1 MEQVHVYK
9 RPSDYLK
16 ERSLTTEER
25 LLQYSSSADSTKIV
39 ELIPNNDFSSR
50 VSDVPIGRP
59 LFEPQP
65 SEVVLQSYKPFETYE
80 MIVSFR
86 NNDKFARR
94 LKLEPI
100 SHPHFSIC
108 GTKNKSL
115 TSSKIAP
122 GMEVQFL
129 LIFTPEEDT
138 DYFCNLVCI
147 TDRERFLVPIRGYG
161 ARGLLDFPDSI
172 VFSQCP
178 VRFESSRTIFV
189 RNIGNR
195 PAKFILDAPPP
206 FYASPSS
213 GFLEA
218 KGSMQIDICFNPECG
233 GSFERQMM
241 LKYDTGEVTAVSLN
255 GTAEDANI
263 RLEKGSLRL
272 DNTYITLSS
281 AKTIKIFNRSEVMA
295 KFSWKQFTTSQEER
309 QHRLRR
315 ILELD
320 RKEEAECAA
329 FYKQLATNNTLD
341 LCDLAP
347 ISQRYKNA
355 RRDIEHDT
363 LLFNNL
369 VFSIQPCEGLIWPNS
384 HVEVNVIFNPQ
395 DAGANSATAFCEVS
409 GRECRLPLAL
419 KGDGIGPKA
428 RFSYDVL
435 DIDEVFINTLHQYEV
450 FLENRGDI
458 DFKYSVQKPT
468 SMFGPK
474 FKFFPESGSLAVGE
488 QQLIRINF
496 DSDILGAFTEEFCW
510 QLEGSPSP
518 LVLTFRGHV
527 VGPVFY
533 FEVPELEFGRLSYGF
548 QSSRTLNLINTSHI
562 PMKFNLRMTSQDSEV
577 QTEFEIEPSS
587 GSIDPVG
594 YAEVRVSF
602 TPGEIKKYEEA
613 LAVDVIGVGEELLVL
628 PIRAESIVPEISL
641 RTPLLDYK
649 DCFLAFN
656 YQKNIELVN
665 ETSFPAH
672 YELLSQEETAKN
684 VYAYASRNGTGV
696 IQPFSTQIIQVDI
709 QIKRLGQINF
719 PVFVRIKG
727 NENIPL
733 GVDISAN
740 GIGPNVVISS
750 SELNWGKIPVLKDVP
765 LCLTLTNDSPIP
777 ANFTCGT
784 VSESSVFRVVP
795 NIAVIAPGGV
805 SIIEVTAYL
814 DDCLKF
820 TDILKIGIQSDGIHE
835 IQLVARGQGST
846 ITFDETLKCV
856 DFLDVFSNRE
866 CSREFILVN
875 KGRRAQTLHWST
887 EEERFARKDL
897 NANASQVFE
906 VFPSRFSMK
915 PNQQQ
920 IIVIK
925 GYSNKAIKCKETLVC
940 QGTIDKDP
948 ARRVVIETTVT
959 ANFINPLIEVQP
971 PLLRFISAH
980 TRDEDFEL
988 LSQDLTLTNTSS
1000 LPLHLSFRCP
1010 VPYSVE
1016 PNEVDHRLNQGE
1028 SIKVAVRYDPK
1039 YNTNRISCKDHA
1051 KLVITYS
1058 EHPQRD
1064 FVELFSEVTFPNL
1077 TFNSNTINFG
1087 CIPNDTEQKKTFAI
1101 SNCSTLPVEYTWGF
1115 LESSVDIVLPSGSNQ
1130 TVPIS
1135 QVFDVMPTRGTLQ
1148 PGESEVVEVTFY
1160 GHSGGLY
1167 NVTALCDVVGGPKY
1181 EVAIRGEASVIEYF
1195 IDKQTLDFGTQL
1207 YQEIL
1212 EQDIFLS
1219 NTGKVNF
1226 EFNTVIF
1233 SNSSIA
1239 QKIMISPSSGIIA
1252 PHGRQRITVRF
1263 CPSVPEPID
1272 DFFFIQLA
1280 FYEPFKIRVMG
1291 TGVFPHIQM
1300 NIPRVQ
1306 DSAFDTALADAKL
1319 IFTKTRKKLTDPQA
1333 EADLEAEAER
1343 ILLRTKTLEFLY
1355 TLTEDVKIKTLSP
1368 MKAKVIG
1375 SPILIHKFSQMQ
1387 KAAKEKKSINSISES
1402 SHVKLSTYICNFGNV
1417 IRNTSR
1423 KKSFKLTNKS
1433 HYPISFTMDKS
1444 VLVGTGFS
1452 IEPDR
1457 VKLLP
1462 GYPHYE
1468 SVEFQVTFQ
1477 ARSQSIGAVQMDI
1490 PINIVGGPTTV
1501 LTLRADVTLPDLH
1514 ISSNEVDFGEV
1525 LCGQRK
1531 TVTIQL
1537 HNKNSVPCEWTTIAQ
1552 EPKDAS
1558 SASKQNRQPKRK
1570 FTSILKEFD
1579 INPPSGLLQPG
1590 EKSFV
1595 LIQFSP
1601 TDEKEYDAVVPFK
1614 VNMNGQPIPVHIYG
1628 RGFRT
1633 TIQFEPETIVMG
1645 PILPCS
1651 EGIDS
1656 KFFLYNPTNY
1666 PVEVYSL
1673 EFDQIYLEEEEI
1685 LRHVEGYDG
1694 NALFLPPREPGQ
1706 GLPEHI
1712 VENAQQK
1719 IKQKASG
1726 VHTPPET
1733 GVLAKVTNDSNTVGE
1748 LETVSGRSPRNG
1760 GSDAANDS
1768 AVNIILHGPPLSGR
1782 TTQARKM
1789 QKTFGL
1795 LYLRIDEVIE
1805 TSSHID
1811 ISIYLDSV
1819 KSKEPMKISAEQND
1833 THSPGKSHAF
1843 GSEDFTKNQSEFYDQ
1858 FEQRTTLPDDWITEI
1873 IKNRLSKDD
1882 CSRGIVIDGLE
1893 SKYSL
1898 SPLSLLKSILR
1909 ALGDKKKIFFF
1920 SFSIDAAHIKDREA
1934 TIARQVRDKD
1944 LDPMQVK
1951 DVTEEEYD
1959 NMTEAERE
1967 NYDIALIKYKKKMK
1981 ELQDR
1986 KKLERK
1992 HWEEEMALRMGER
2005 KAEEENSK
2013 NKKKSSRR
2021 MTRQQSF
2028 MPEKDKSGAASL
2040 PKGEGKLLKGDKGS
2054 MSPKL
2059 GRKNPSDKNGDRYD
2073 GKSDKADRLG
2083 PDADEYSS
2091 RYTLTDFTE
2100 SFLNDSTFKR
2110 FESYTATLDPILL
2123 YVRDGERHSSNRQ
2136 ISAST
2141 TTEKKV
2147 LKNQKMS
2154 YVPVGAL
2161 PASSDM
2167 ASNMSMS
2174 TDDTHLGEDLPSVA
2188 FYEVNGSMD
2197 EESVFRVL
2205 NEYLPATPKAD
2216 EGSNENNYIP
2226 PPFIEQIIYY
2236 PPEREI
2242 PAQGRYFQLQPPP
2255 LSSEF
2260 EEEGNANFE
2269 GTQIGF
2275 PTTSVKAD
2283 SSGSTQSGNQSGTGG
2298 GSLGQSQQSGGNA
2311 SSGQGNSA
2319 GGSSINVSG
2328 SNSKKVRPSFK
2339 VTEDTKIAE
2348 VEEDAEKE
2356 APARFRWMLLPKER
2370 KELTVKF
2377 ASNDIGKFEQILQ
2390 FEVVGVRSKFS
2401 LACVGHCRYSQI
2413 IGDYK
2418 KIFPKWRKSK
2428 EEKTITHGEYVASS
2442 STFEFGP
2449 LLYSKPREKYL
2460 EKFPENRAILNISNP
2475 SLQEIKVAFSLKND
2489 VKSEVFFFDPPT
2501 MDLAPGQM
2509 QNFHLW
2515 AYPRSANYFE
2525 DVLIICV
2532 KDNPEPYSFKVSCIG
2547 VKPELEID
2555 KRQLSFDKMLL
2566 GRSERREIRLKNN
2579 TLMPVAWKL
2588 VQVELLGDE
2597 FNISPLEG
2605 VIDSYLEQV
2614 ITAEFRGT
2622 KPVVISR
2629 RSIRL
2634 EVSDT
2639 DKIGGVVQE
2648 VPILVTAEAYDIAM
2662 DLHFPKGYEGGLDFG
2677 VLKVLEEGKQQCTLK
2692 NKGKYEVGYRFIFDN
2707 KELSE
2712 LFTITPQQ
2720 GIMQPSDKPFPVQ
2733 VLFKGNREMI
2743 IKDNSSLKCQFFEP
2757 ITLEVTAT
2765 ISVKLCAR
2773 AVFSRFSILP
2783 IREVN
2788 FGALVFGTKMT
2799 RQFTVENQGEFDFRF
2814 SIYKII
2820 HGTNDSRPGGKLR
2833 TNSRPSKNGR
2843 ATSPPTQKVMNR
2855 KELVKQADAANFGA
2869 FTVFPTNGIVAAGTK
2884 MQITVEFHSDTPGS
2898 FEEIVAIDISDR
2910 SPNDYLDVIE
2920 YRLIGESCVPGIN
2933 TMDFASIFEE
2943 QTVCKRLELFNTQS
2957 NVYAEEDRVFYFGAY
2972 LAGQQA
2978 QVRFKISNPYK
2989 VPCDVAIAT
2998 KPRSR
3003 TKSDAAD
3010 FAFDVEPK
3018 KLVIPSH
3025 EHRYI
3030 NITFHPTSI
3039 QSYAGILEAVVEN
3052 VDQSKTRTLS
3062 FELRGEGTLP
3072 RVTIEK
3078 PSLRNKNGLPFLKF
3092 KRLLVGSSQVS
3103 PIVLKNEGIIPAKVK
3118 LEWSFNESETF
3129 ECSNATG
3136 YHILKPQETRS
3147 IEVKCRPL
3155 SIQKFEGE
3163 LRVRVI
3169 DNSFEDSA
3177 IQISGEGY
3185 VDDVTFDDLPN
3196 EADNELLLGDCFIGE
3211 TKQVIFTAT
3220 NHSTDIIRLNWVT
3233 DVADFVFS
3241 PTVAHIRPKSQ
3252 KEISVMFCPK
3262 QPMEVHNSKAV
3273 CKLAKIRYLSQT
3285 VETEWDD
3292 RIKSVRWQM
3301 GDNKAAAPRKVV
3313 EHYPEP
3319 IHDVINS
3326 AISEH
3331 SLLLSAL
3338 ADYCSYEC
3346 DVSAIRF
3353 KSTFMYQTRVYR
3365 FSMKNTGKV
3374 QLRYS
3379 FHFFADEE
3387 GQVEATADECPFA
3400 VTPSTGA
3407 IDPND
3412 SIMLTVRFS
3421 PLDDG
3426 EYTYNMLCNIQN
3438 LVKDAKKLAIPISG
3452 TSMRPFCH
3460 FELEESDYLTS
3471 ERRNPD
3477 SGTANGVPQVL
3488 PQNTRVIEFGS
3499 CGVKVRNSK
3508 RFYIVNPTNVPYE
3521 FEWICELPADQRVF
3535 RCLTQR
3541 GVVLSSKKFE
3551 MIFDFFPE
3559 TVDLKESLWKFSIL
3573 GHNISI
3579 PFLLVGQALE
3589 PNIYMDRVS
3598 VNFKSLLVGRQ
3609 VKEVVKLINSEE
3621 MPFAFSFNE
3630 TSSELGI
3637 NGVPVLRFSPSSGTI
3652 GSHSEIP
3659 IEIIFCPSAEKVFNF
3674 NLVCNVKKKPT
3685 PVTMNVKGEGYEIHE
3700 SIQGE
3705 MADGT
3710 VFELVSS
3717 AQNGENTVDFGQ
3729 VQINEKRL
3737 KRVTI
3742 VNSGKFNFDFSW
3754 KLFSKVG
3761 SALAIS
3767 PEIGSV
3773 GKGERVV
3780 CEVSFHPTS
3789 NITLKNAKAVCQIV
3803 NGRSYPISILGSG
3816 CKPLV
3821 KFSTNNYDFG
3831 THFIYKPGMTPV
3843 STKIKMTNDDV
3854 SEITFDIISPES
3866 NIFEIQKTAANLS
3879 PGESTDIEVTFYP
3892 REARA
3897 FRETVKVEIN
3907 GLSTVDL
3914 VFTGIGAEF
3923 KVEVSQADSR
3933 NVNFGA
3939 LRIGHVVTRSIKII
3953 NKSVMPATFSLGTP
3967 ASIENLAG
3975 HFVTLSNAGECT
3987 LRPKGVLNVELK
3999 FQPQH
4004 RIPAFTEEII
4014 MEAPGILKP
4023 LFMVTGACQGI
4034 EVKLENDTLPFGA
4047 VVQRS
4052 CTTRRIQLQNIG
4064 DIGAKFHWDITKFQ
4078 PDFSISPTEGYIS
4091 PGMDISL
4098 EITFHPVEINQD
4110 IRYENLIGTIEGTS
4124 PLYLTLTGMCIPQP
4138 IQNDILKFS
4147 TPVRQAEVKSVKL
4160 ENKTSIP
4167 WHIRPIIENEHWSG
4181 PETVDIE
4188 PGQSK
4193 AYDIT
4198 FLPLEMIG
4206 TGDAGRHEGSIFFP
4220 LPDGSGILYKL
4231 YGTSDKPLSAG
4242 TNSREIPCKTSY
4254 TEVLAVSNWLKRPQ
4268 RFKVIIEVAKPD
4280 SSVILKGHDFIDV
4293 PALVSRDYKLNFYA
4307 YKEGLTNA
4315 KVVFKNEQTQEFMFY
4330 NLTFKSTPPGII
4342 STLEMT
4348 TPVRQM
4354 TTKEVVITNP
4364 LPTAVAFSATCNHA
4378 DLSITHCFIIQPR
4391 SDGVCLIEFLPLQAK
4406 ESSARLTITS
4416 TELGVYQYDL
4426 RLISTPA
4433 GIERSLHFKVGL
4445 GGSQTQTFRFL
4456 SYAKSKTEYT
4466 CKIDSPDFSVEKSVM
4481 APSAVNG
4488 GVEVC
4493 IDVTYEPSKLGDVR
4507 TQLLVS
4513 STSGG
4518 DYICPLYG
4526 HCIPPRPQ
4534 GPITIKQGSTA
4545 SVPFK
4550 NVFSTSATFNFVVDN
4565 PAFSVKATETIGAKK
4580 VITMVIQAHA
4590 PTPSAQNEPRSAKV
4604 GKLTVTHKGGS
4615 NVSWIYY
4622 LRTQSSS

>member
-1 MEQVHVYK
+1 MDVVHVVYK
-9 RPSDYLK
+9 RPSDYIK
-16 ERSLTTEER
+16 ERSLSTEER
-25 LLQYSSSADSTKIV
+25 LLQSNTSVPELTRIV

-65 SEVVLQSYKPFETYE
+65 SEIILQSYKPFKTYE

-100 SHPHFSIC
+100 SHPHFSIS
-108 GTKNKSL
+108 GIKSKSL

-138 DYFCNLVCI
+138 DYFCNLVCL
-147 TDRERFLVPIRGYG
+147 TDREKFLVPIRGYG

-172 VFSQCP
+172 IFSQSP

-195 PAKFILDAPPP
+195 PAKFVLDAPLP
-206 FYASPSS
+206 FYANPSS
-213 GFLEA
+213 GFLDV
-218 KGSMQIDICFNPECG
+218 KGSMQIDFG
-233 GSFERQMM
+233 GSFEKCMM
-241 LKYDTGEVTAVSLN
+241 LKYDTGEVTAVSLT

-263 RLEKGSLRL
+263 KLEKGNLKL

-281 AKTIKIFNRSEVMA
+281 CKTIKIFNRSEIMA
-295 KFSWKQFTTSQEER
+295 KYSWKQCGTTQEER
-309 QHRLRR
+309 QHRLKR

-320 RKEEAECAA
+320 DREETECAA

-347 ISQRYKNA
+347 IAQRYKNA
-355 RRDIEHDT
+355 RREIECDP
-363 LLFNNL
+363 LLFDNSI
-369 VFSIQPCEGLIWPNS
+369 FSIQPCEGLIWPNS
-384 HVEVNVIFNPQ
+384 HVEVNIIFNPKY
-395 DAGANSATAFCEVS
+395 AGANAATAYCEVS
-409 GRECRLPLAL
+409 GRECRLPLTL

-458 DFKYSVQKPT
+458 DFNYSIQRPT

-474 FKFFPESGSLAVGE
+474 FKFYPESGSLAVGE
-488 QQLIRINF
+488 QQLVRISFN
-496 DSDILGAFTEEFCW
+496 SDILGAFTEEFYF
-510 QLEGSPSP
+510 QMEGSPTP
-518 LVLTFRGHV
+518 LLLTFRGNV

-533 FEVPELEFGRLSYGF
+533 FEVPELDFGRLSYGF

-562 PMKFNLRMTSQDSEV
+562 PMKFKLRMTAQNIGV
-577 QTEFEIEPSS
+577 QNEFEIEPSS
-587 GSIDPVG
+587 GTIDPIGV
-594 YAEVRVSF
+594 AEIRVSF
-602 TPGEIKKYEEA
+602 TPGEIKKYEEE
-613 LAVDVIGVGEELLVL
+613 LAVDVIGVGDELLVL
-628 PIRAESIVPEISL
+628 PIRADSIVPEISL

-649 DCFLAFN
+649 DCFLAYN

-684 VYAYASRNGTGV
+684 VYAYA
-696 IQPFSTQIIQVDI
+696 IA
-709 QIKRLGQINF
+709 KRLGQINF
-719 PVFVRIKG
+719 PVFVRIHG
-727 NENIPL
+727 NEDIPL

-740 GIGPNVVISS
+740 GIGPNVIISS
-750 SELNWGKIPVLKDVP
+750 SELNWGKITVLKDIP
-765 LCLTLTNDSPIP
+765 LTLTLTNDSPIP

-795 NIAVIAPGGV
+795 NIGVISPGAVAV
-805 SIIEVTAYL
+805 IEVTAYL

-846 ITFDETLKCV
+846 ITFDESLKSV
-856 DFLDVFSNRE
+856 DFSDVFSNRE

-887 EEERFARKDL
+887 EEDRFTRKDL
-897 NANASQVFE
+897 SSMASQVFE

-925 GYSNKAIKCKETLVC
+925 GYSSKAMKCRETLVC

-948 ARRVVIETTVT
+948 ARRIIIETTVI

-971 PLLRFISAH
+971 PLLKFISAH

-1039 YNTNRISCKDHA
+1039 YNTNRVSNKDHA

-1077 TFNSNTINFG
+1077 TFSGSTINFG
-1087 CIPNDTEQKKTFAI
+1087 CIPNDTEQKRSLTM

-1115 LESSVDIVLPSGSNQ
+1115 LESSVDIVLPSGS
-1130 TVPIS
+1130 TSSVPIS
-1135 QVFDVMPTRGTLQ
+1135 QVFDVMPTRGTLL
-1148 PGESEVVEVTFY
+1148 PGEIETVDVTFY
-1160 GHSGGLY
+1160 GHSGGVY
-1167 NVTALCDVVGGPKY
+1167 NVVALCDVVGGPKY
-1181 EVAIRGEASVIEYF
+1181 EVSIKGEASVIEYS
-1195 IDKQTLDFGTQL
+1195 IDKQTLDFGTQP

-1212 EQDIFLS
+1212 EQDIVLI

-1226 EFNTVIF
+1226 EFNTIIF
-1233 SNSSIA
+1233 PTSSLA
-1239 QKIMISPSSGIIA
+1239 QKIMISPSSGLIP
-1252 PHGRQRITVRF
+1252 PHGRQKITVRY

-1280 FYEPFKIRVMG
+1280 FYEPFKIRVTG
-1291 TGVFPHIQM
+1291 VGVFPHIQM
-1300 NIPRVQ
+1300 SIPRIQ
-1306 DSAFDTALADAKL
+1306 DHAFDHALTEAKQA
-1319 IFTKTRKKLTDPQA
+1319 FAKNRKKIADLQTEA
-1333 EADLEAEAER
+1333 ELEAEAER
-1343 ILLRTKTLEFLY
+1343 ILLRARTLEFLGSLNEDIKQKAIGP
-1355 TLTEDVKIKTLSP
+1355 LT
-1368 MKAKVIG
+1368 KAKVIG
-1375 SPILIHKFSQMQ
+1375 SPILIHKFSQLQ

-1402 SHVKLSTYICNFGNV
+1402 SHVKLSTYLCNFGNV

-1423 KKSFKLTNKS
+1423 KKTFKLINKG
-1433 HYPISFTMDKS
+1433 HYPISFTLDKS
-1444 VLVGTGFS
+1444 VLTGTGFS

-1462 GYPHYE
+1462 GAPHHE

-1477 ARSQSIGAVQMDI
+1477 ARSQSIGTVQMEI
-1490 PINIVGGPTTV
+1490 PINIVGGPTTI

-1537 HNKNSVPCEWTTIAQ
+1537 HNKNSVPCEWTTVPQ
-1552 EPKDAS
+1552 ETKDVS
-1558 SASKQNRQPKRK
+1558 SASKQNKQPKKK
-1570 FTSILKEFD
+1570 FASILKEFN

-1595 LIQFSP
+1595 LVQFSP

-1614 VNMNGQPIPVHIYG
+1614 VNMNGQPIPVHIFG
-1628 RGFRT
+1628 RGFKP
-1633 TIQFEPETIVMG
+1633 TIQFEPDTIVMG

-1651 EGIDS
+1651 EGTDA
-1656 KFFLYNPTNY
+1656 KFFIYNPTNY

-1673 EFDQIYLEEEEI
+1673 EFDQIYLEEEET
-1685 LRHVEGYDG
+1685 LRNVDGYEG

-1706 GLPEHI
+1706 GLPEYMI
-1712 VENAQQK
+1712 ENAQQK
-1719 IKQKASG
+1719 IKLKASG
-1726 VHTPPET
+1726 VHTPPE
-1733 GVLAKVTNDSNTVGE
+1733 GNVKPTNDNNAVGE
-1748 LETVSGRSPRNG
+1748 LVETLSGRKYNG
-1760 GSDAANDS
+1760 NDGTSDS
-1768 AVNIILHGPPLSGR
+1768 AVNLILHGPSFIW
-1782 TTQARKM
+1782 KNN
-1789 QKTFGL
+1789 
-1795 LYLRIDEVIE
+1795 
-1805 TSSHID
+1805 TSSEAPKEIWIAFSLYSD
-1811 ISIYLDSV
+1811 PSKVRDQKSPSDPNDSHV
-1819 KSKEPMKISAEQND
+1819 V
-1833 THSPGKSHAF
+1833 GKSHGF
-1843 GSEDFTKNQSEFYDQ
+1843 GSDDFKVNQSEHYDQ
-1858 FEQRTTLPDDWITEI
+1858 FEQKMTIPDDLITEI
-1873 IKNRLSKDD
+1873 IKARLQKED
-1882 CSRGIVIDGLE
+1882 CSHGIVIDGLE
-1893 SKYSL
+1893 SKYAL
-1898 SPLSLLKSILR
+1898 TPLSLLKAILR
-1909 ALGDKKKIFFF
+1909 ALGDKRKIFFF

-1934 TIARQVRDKD
+1934 SLVRQAGDKD

-1959 NMTEAERE
+1959 NMTEVERE

-1992 HWEEEMALRMGER
+1992 QWEEEMALKMGER

-2013 NKKKSSRR
+2013 NKKKGSRR
-2021 MTRQQSF
+2021 MTRQQSYL
-2028 MPEKDKSGAASL
+2028 PDKDKNGPSATAKS
-2040 PKGEGKLLKGDKGS
+2040 EGKSAKAEKGS
-2054 MSPKL
+2054 MSPKM
-2059 GRKNPSDKNGDRYD
+2059 GRKLQNDKNADRGD
-2073 GKSDKADRLG
+2073 GKGDKLDRLG

-2091 RYTLTDFTE
+2091 RYTLSDFTE
-2100 SFLNDSTFKR
+2100 NFLNDSTFRR
-2110 FESYTATLDPILL
+2110 FESYTSTLDPILL

-2136 ISAST
+2136 VSAST
-2141 TTEKKV
+2141 APEKKGF
-2147 LKNQKMS
+2147 KNQKMS
-2154 YVPVGAL
+2154 FVPVGTL
-2161 PASSDM
+2161 PASSEL

-2174 TDDTHLGEDLPSVA
+2174 TDDTHLGEDIPTVT
-2188 FYEVNGSMD
+2188 FHEINGSLD
-2197 EESVFRVL
+2197 EESVFRVVHD
-2205 NEYLPATPKAD
+2205 YLPATPKAE
-2216 EGSNENNYIP
+2216 EGISEINSIP
-2226 PPFIEQIIYY
+2226 PPFIEQIAYY
-2236 PPEREI
+2236 PQEP
-2242 PAQGRYFQLQPPP
+2242 
-2255 LSSEF
+2255 
-2260 EEEGNANFE
+2260 N
-2269 GTQIGF
+2269 GT
-2275 PTTSVKAD
+2275 TTSAK
-2283 SSGSTQSGNQSGTGG
+2283 SESGATQSGAQSGAS
-2298 GSLGQSQQSGGNA
+2298 GSSGQPQQSGGNSSQTSNAAA
-2311 SSGQGNSA
+2311 SLNASGGN
-2319 GGSSINVSG
+2319 N
-2328 SNSKKVRPSFK
+2328 KKTRPSFK

-2348 VEEDAEKE
+2348 VEEETEKE
-2356 APARFRWMLLPKER
+2356 APARFRWILLPKER

-2377 ASNDIGKFEQILQ
+2377 SSIDIGKFEQTLQ
-2390 FEVVGVRSKFS
+2390 FEIVGLRSKLS
-2401 LACVGHCRYSQI
+2401 LMCVGHCRYSQI

-2428 EEKTITHGEYVASS
+2428 EEKTITHGEYVVSN

-2489 VKSEVFFFDPPT
+2489 IKSEVFFFDPPT
-2501 MDLAPGQM
+2501 MDIPPGQT
-2509 QNFHLW
+2509 QNFQVW

-2525 DVLIICV
+2525 DTLIICV
-2532 KDNPEPYSFKVSCIG
+2532 KDNPEPYSFKISCIG

-2597 FNISPLEG
+2597 FNITPLEG

-2614 ITAEFRGT
+2614 ITAEFRGS

-2692 NKGKYEVGYRFIFDN
+2692 NKGKYEVGYRFVFDN

-2733 VLFKGNREMI
+2733 VIFKANREMI

-2783 IREVN
+2783 VREVN

-2799 RQFTVENQGEFDFRF
+2799 RQFIVENQGEFDFRF

-2820 HGTNDSRPGGKLR
+2820 HGTNDTRPGGKLR

-2884 MQITVEFHSDTPGS
+2884 MQITVEFHSDTPGC

-2933 TMDFASIFEE
+2933 TSDFASIFEE

-2957 NVYAEEDRVFYFGAY
+2957 NAYAEEDRVFYFGAY

-2978 QVRFKISNPYK
+2978 QVRFKVSNPCK
-2989 VPCDVAIAT
+2989 VPCDVAVAT

-3030 NITFHPTSI
+3030 NVTFHPTSI
-3039 QSYAGILEAVVEN
+3039 QSYAGILEAIVEN

-3078 PSLRNKNGLPFLKF
+3078 PSLRNKANLPFLKF
-3092 KRLLVGSSQVS
+3092 KRLLVGTSQVS
-3103 PIVLKNEGIIPAKVK
+3103 PIILKNEGIIPAKVK
-3118 LEWSFNESETF
+3118 LEWSFNENESFDCPGTA
-3129 ECSNATG
+3129 N
-3136 YHILKPQETRS
+3136 YHILRPQETRT
-3147 IEVKCRPL
+3147 IGREVQT
-3155 SIQKFEGE
+3155 S
-3163 LRVRVI
+3163 
-3169 DNSFEDSA
+3169 NFEDSA
-3177 IQISGEGY
+3177 IQLSGEGY
-3185 VDDVTFDDLPN
+3185 IDDLTFDNLPN
-3196 EADNELLLGDCFIGE
+3196 EADNELSLGDCFIGE
-3211 TKQVIFTAT
+3211 AKQVVFTAT
-3220 NHSTDIIRLNWVT
+3220 NHSADIIRLNWTT

-3241 PTVAHIRPKSQ
+3241 PSVAHIRPKGQ
-3252 KEISVMFCPK
+3252 KEISVHFCPK
-3262 QPMEVHNSKAV
+3262 QPTEVHGSKAI

-3285 VETEWDD
+3285 SEPDWDD
-3292 RIKSVRWQM
+3292 RIKSVRWQLVE
-3301 GDNKAAAPRKVV
+3301 NKTAAPRKIV
-3313 EHYPEP
+3313 EQYPEP
-3319 IHDVINS
+3319 AYEVLNNT
-3326 AISEH
+3326 ISEH
-3331 SLLLSAL
+3331 HLLLSAL

-3353 KSTFMYQTRVYR
+3353 KNTFMYQTRVYR
-3365 FSMKNTGKV
+3365 FNLKNTGKV

-3379 FHFFADEE
+3379 FHFFLDD
-3387 GQVEATADECPFA
+3387 GSQVDSSSDDCPFA
-3400 VTPSTGA
+3400 VSPSSGA
-3407 IDPND
+3407 IDPGDN
-3412 SIMLTVRFS
+3412 ILMTLRFS
-3421 PLDDG
+3421 PVDDG
-3426 EYTYNMLCNIQN
+3426 EYSYVMLCNILN
-3438 LVKDAKKLAIPISG
+3438 LVKEAKKLAIPISG
-3452 TSMRPFCH
+3452 ASLRPFCH

-3477 SGTANGVPQVL
+3477 SGLSNGVPQVL
-3488 PQNTRVIEFGS
+3488 PQSTRVIEFGS

-3508 RFYIVNPTNVPYE
+3508 RFYIVNPTNLAYE

-3541 GVVLSSKKFE
+3541 GVVLPNKKFE
-3551 MIFDFFPE
+3551 MLFDFFPE
-3559 TVDLKESLWKFSIL
+3559 TVDLKESLWRFSIV
-3573 GHNISI
+3573 GHNIVI

-3609 VKEVVKLINSEE
+3609 VKEVVKLINSED
-3621 MPFAFSFNE
+3621 MPFAFSFSE
-3630 TSSELGI
+3630 TSSELGT
-3637 NGVPVLRFSPSSGTI
+3637 NG
-3652 GSHSEIP
+3652 IP
-3659 IEIIFCPSAEKVFNF
+3659 
-3674 NLVCNVKKKPT
+3674 KPT

-3710 VFELVSS
+3710 VFELISTG
-3717 AQNGENTVDFGQ
+3717 QNGENILDFGQ
-3729 VQINEKRL
+3729 VQINERRL

-3742 VNSGKFNFDFSW
+3742 LNSGKFNFDFSW
-3754 KLFSKVG
+3754 KLLTKMASM
-3761 SALAIS
+3761 LAIT

-3789 NITLKNAKAVCQIV
+3789 NVTLKNAKALCQIV

-3821 KFSTNNYDFG
+3821 KFSSTNHDFG
-3831 THFIYKPGMTPV
+3831 TTFIHNPG
-3843 STKIKMTNDDV
+3843 
-3854 SEITFDIISPES
+3854 
-3866 NIFEIQKTAANLS
+3866 
-3879 PGESTDIEVTFYP
+3879 
-3892 REARA
+3892 
-3897 FRETVKVEIN
+3897 
-3907 GLSTVDL
+3907 
-3914 VFTGIGAEF
+3914 
-3923 KVEVSQADSR
+3923 
-3933 NVNFGA
+3933 
-3939 LRIGHVVTRSIKII
+3939 
-3953 NKSVMPATFSLGTP
+3953 
-3967 ASIENLAG
+3967 
-3975 HFVTLSNAGECT
+3975 
-3987 LRPKGVLNVELK
+3987 
-3999 FQPQH
+3999 
-4004 RIPAFTEEII
+4004 
-4014 MEAPGILKP
+4014 
-4023 LFMVTGACQGI
+4023 
-4034 EVKLENDTLPFGA
+4034 
-4047 VVQRS
+4047 
-4052 CTTRRIQLQNIG
+4052 
-4064 DIGAKFHWDITKFQ
+4064 
-4078 PDFSISPTEGYIS
+4078 
-4091 PGMDISL
+4091 
-4098 EITFHPVEINQD
+4098 
-4110 IRYENLIGTIEGTS
+4110 
-4124 PLYLTLTGMCIPQP
+4124 
-4138 IQNDILKFS
+4138 
-4147 TPVRQAEVKSVKL
+4147 
-4160 ENKTSIP
+4160 
-4167 WHIRPIIENEHWSG
+4167 
-4181 PETVDIE
+4181 
-4188 PGQSK
+4188 
-4193 AYDIT
+4193 
-4198 FLPLEMIG
+4198 
-4206 TGDAGRHEGSIFFP
+4206 
-4220 LPDGSGILYKL
+4220 
-4231 YGTSDKPLSAG
+4231 
-4242 TNSREIPCKTSY
+4242 
-4254 TEVLAVSNWLKRPQ
+4254 
-4268 RFKVIIEVAKPD
+4268 
-4280 SSVILKGHDFIDV
+4280 
-4293 PALVSRDYKLNFYA
+4293 
-4307 YKEGLTNA
+4307 
-4315 KVVFKNEQTQEFMFY
+4315 
-4330 NLTFKSTPPGII
+4330 
-4342 STLEMT
+4342 
-4348 TPVRQM
+4348 
-4354 TTKEVVITNP
+4354 
-4364 LPTAVAFSATCNHA
+4364 
-4378 DLSITHCFIIQPR
+4378 
-4391 SDGVCLIEFLPLQAK
+4391 
-4406 ESSARLTITS
+4406 
-4416 TELGVYQYDL
+4416 
-4426 RLISTPA
+4426 
-4433 GIERSLHFKVGL
+4433 
-4445 GGSQTQTFRFL
+4445 
-4456 SYAKSKTEYT
+4456 
-4466 CKIDSPDFSVEKSVM
+4466 
-4481 APSAVNG
+4481 
-4488 GVEVC
+4488 
-4493 IDVTYEPSKLGDVR
+4493 
-4507 TQLLVS
+4507 
-4513 STSGG
+4513 
-4518 DYICPLYG
+4518 
-4526 HCIPPRPQ
+4526 
-4534 GPITIKQGSTA
+4534 
-4545 SVPFK
+4545 
-4550 NVFSTSATFNFVVDN
+4550 
-4565 PAFSVKATETIGAKK
+4565 
-4580 VITMVIQAHA
+4580 
-4590 PTPSAQNEPRSAKV
+4590 
-4604 GKLTVTHKGGS
+4604 
-4615 NVSWIYY
+4615 
-4622 LRTQSSS
+4622 

>member
-1 MEQVHVYK
+1 MDTSGRK
-9 RPSDYLK
+9 RPSEYIK

-25 LLQYSSSADSTKIV
+25 LIQASASAESTRII
-39 ELIPNNDFSSR
+39 ELITNNDFSSR
-50 VSDVPIGRP
+50 VSDVPIGKP

-65 SEVVLQSYKPFETYE
+65 SEIILQTYTPFETYE
-80 MIVSFR
+80 IVVSFR

-100 SHPHFSIC
+100 DHPLFTIS
-108 GTKNKSL
+108 GMKSKSL
-115 TSSKIAP
+115 TSAKIAP

-129 LIFTPEEDT
+129 LTFTPEENT
-138 DYFCNLVCI
+138 DYSTNLVCI

-172 VFSQCP
+172 IFSQCP
-178 VRFESSRTIFV
+178 VRFDSGRTIFV
-189 RNIGNR
+189 RNIGNQ
-195 PAKFILDAPPP
+195 PAKFVLDSPYP
-206 FYASPSS
+206 FIASPSS
-213 GFLEA
+213 GFLEV
-218 KGSMQIDICFNPECG
+218 KGSMQIDVVFNPEANYF
-233 GSFERQMM
+233 SIFQ
-241 LKYDTGEVTAVSLN
+241 SLIR
-255 GTAEDANI
+255 AADDANVK
-263 RLEKGSLRL
+263 LEKANLKL
-272 DNTYITLSS
+272 ENTYITLSS
-281 AKTIKIFNRSEVMA
+281 SKTIKIINRSEIMA
-295 KFSWKQFTTSQEER
+295 KFKWKQFLTTQEER
-309 QHRLRR
+309 QCKLKKL
-315 ILELD
+315 LELD
-320 RKEEAECAA
+320 EQEEIECAA
-329 FYKQLATNNTLD
+329 FYRQL
-341 LCDLAP
+341 
-347 ISQRYKNA
+347 NA
-355 RRDIEHDT
+355 RREIENDP
-363 LLFNNL
+363 LLFNNSI
-369 VFSIQPCEGLIWPNS
+369 FDIQPCEGLIWPNS
-384 HVEVNVIFNPQ
+384 QVEVNVIFSPTE
-395 DAGANSATAFCEVS
+395 AGQNVSSVFCEVS
-409 GRECRLPLAL
+409 GRESRLPLTL
-419 KGDGIGPKA
+419 KGEGIGPKA

-435 DIDEVFINTLHQYEV
+435 DIDEVFINTAHQYEV

-458 DFKYSVQKPT
+458 DFKYSLQRPPT
-468 SMFGPK
+468 LFGPK
-474 FKFFPESGSLAVGE
+474 FRFSPESGSLAVGE
-488 QQLIRINF
+488 QQLIKIHFN
-496 DSDILGAFTEEFCW
+496 SDILGAFTEEFNF
-510 QLEGSPSP
+510 QLDGAPAP
-518 LVLTFRGHV
+518 LSLTFRGHV

-533 FEVPELEFGRLSYGF
+533 FEVPELELGKLSYGF
-548 QSSRTLNLINTSHI
+548 QSTRTLNLINTSHI
-562 PMKFNLRMTSQDSEV
+562 PMKFRLRMMSSDEGTSN
-577 QTEFEIEPSS
+577 EFEIEPSL
-587 GSIDPVG
+587 GTIPPVG
-594 YAEVRVSF
+594 VAEIKVNF
-602 TPGEIKKYEEA
+602 TPSEIKRYDEA
-613 LAVDVIGVGEELLVL
+613 LAVDVIGVGEELLIL
-628 PIRAESIVPEISL
+628 PVRAESIVPEISL
-641 RTPLLDYK
+641 RTPLLDYG
-649 DCFLAFN
+649 DCFLVHN
-656 YQKNIELVN
+656 YVKNIELVN
-665 ETSFPAH
+665 ETGFPAH
-672 YELLSQEETAKN
+672 YELLSQEESAKN
-684 VYAYASRNGTGV
+684 VYSYASRNGTGV
-696 IQPFSTQIIQVDI
+696 IHPHSKQIIQVDV

-719 PVFVRIKG
+719 PVFVRIQG
-727 NENIPL
+727 NEDMPL

-740 GIGPNVVISS
+740 GIGPNVIISA
-750 SELNWGKIPVLKDVP
+750 SELNWGKIPVLKDNMLTV
-765 LCLTLTNDSPIP
+765 TLTNDSPIA

-795 NIAVIAPGGV
+795 NMGIIAPGAV
-805 SIIEVTAYL
+805 TIIEVTAYL

-820 TDILKIGIQSDGIHE
+820 TDILKIGVQSDGIHE
-835 IQLVARGQGST
+835 VQLVARGQGST
-846 ITFDETLKCV
+846 ITFDDSLRAV
-856 DFLDVFSNRE
+856 DFFDVFSNRE
-866 CSREFILVN
+866 CSREFTLVN
-875 KGRRAQTLHWST
+875 KGRRAQTLHWT
-887 EEERFARKDL
+887 ADEDRFARKDL
-897 NANASQVFE
+897 TAMANQVFE

-925 GYSNKAIKCKETLVC
+925 GYSNKALKCKETLVC
-940 QGTIDKDP
+940 HATIEKDP
-948 ARRVVIETTVT
+948 ARRVVIEALIT
-959 ANFINPLIEVQP
+959 ANFINPLLEVHP
-971 PLLRFISAH
+971 PLLRFVSAH

-988 LSQDLTLTNTSS
+988 LSQDLLLTNTSS
-1000 LPLHLSFRCP
+1000 LPLHLSFKCP
-1010 VPYSVE
+1010 IPYSVE

-1028 SIKVAVRYDPK
+1028 FVKVSVRYDPK
-1039 YNTNRISCKDHA
+1039 YNTNRVSCKDHA

-1058 EHPQRD
+1058 EHPQKD

-1077 TFNSNTINFG
+1077 TFSSTAVSFG
-1087 CIPNDTEQKKTFAI
+1087 CIPNETEQKRFFTMT
-1101 SNCSTLPVEYTWGF
+1101 NCSTLPVEYTWGF
-1115 LESSVDIVLPSGSNQ
+1115 LENSIEVIGGPPHI
-1130 TVPIS
+1130 PIS
-1135 QVFDVMPTRGTLQ
+1135 QVFDILPTRGTLL
-1148 PGESEVVEVTFY
+1148 PGEVETVEVTFY
-1160 GHSGGLY
+1160 GHSGGSY
-1167 NVTALCDVVGGPKY
+1167 SVAALCDVIGGPKY
-1181 EVAIRGEASVIEYF
+1181 EISIKAEASTIEYS

-1207 YQEIL
+1207 YQDIL
-1212 EQDIFLS
+1212 EQDILLS

-1226 EFNTVIF
+1226 DYSTIIF
-1233 SNSSIA
+1233 PNSSLA
-1239 QKIMISPSSGIIA
+1239 QKIMISPSSGSIP
-1252 PHGRQRITVRF
+1252 PHGRQKITIRF

-1280 FYEPFKIRVMG
+1280 FYEPFKIRVVG
-1291 TGVFPHIQM
+1291 LGVFPHLQLT
-1300 NIPRVQ
+1300 IPRVP
-1306 DSAFDTALADAKL
+1306 DSAFDHALTEAK
-1319 IFTKTRKKLTDPQA
+1319 TSVPKPRKKQTEAQIEA
-1333 EADLEAEAER
+1333 ELEAEAER
-1343 ILLRTKTLEFLY
+1343 ILLRSKTLEFLH
-1355 TLTEDVKIKTLSP
+1355 TMIEDVKTKTVIP
-1368 MKAKVIG
+1368 AKAKMIG

-1387 KAAKEKKSINSISES
+1387 KAPKEKKSINTISES
-1402 SHVKLSTYICNFGNV
+1402 SHVKLGNYLCNFGNV
-1417 IRNTSR
+1417 IRNTNR
-1423 KKSFKLTNKS
+1423 KKTFKVTNRS
-1433 HYPISFTMDKS
+1433 HYPMSFTMDKS
-1444 VLVGTGFS
+1444 VLAGTGFS

-1468 SVEFQVTFQ
+1468 SVEFQVSFQ
-1477 ARSQSIGAVQMDI
+1477 ARSQSIGTVQMDI
-1490 PINIVGGPTTV
+1490 PINVVGGPTTI

-1514 ISSNEVDFGEV
+1514 ISSSEVDFGEV
-1525 LCGQRK
+1525 LCGHRK

-1537 HNKNSVPCEWTTIAQ
+1537 HNKNTVPCEWTTIPQ
-1552 EPKDAS
+1552 EANQTS
-1558 SASKQNRQPKRK
+1558 SASKQQRLPKKK

-1579 INPPSGLLQPG
+1579 INPPHGLLQPG

-1601 TDEKEYDAVVPFK
+1601 TDEKDYDAVVPFK
-1614 VNMNGQPIPVHIYG
+1614 INMNGQPIPVHIFG
-1628 RGFRT
+1628 RGFKP

-1651 EGIDS
+1651 EGTDA
-1656 KFFLYNPTNY
+1656 KFSIYNPTSY
-1666 PVEVYSL
+1666 PVEIYSL
-1673 EFDQIYLEEEEI
+1673 EFDQVYLEEEEI
-1685 LRHVEGYDG
+1685 LRNIDGYEG

-1706 GLPEHI
+1706 GLPDSI
-1712 VENAQQK
+1712 IENAHHR

-1726 VHTPPET
+1726 VYTPPEAQST
-1733 GVLAKVTNDSNTVGE
+1733 GKAATEANQVGE
-1748 LETVSGRSPRNG
+1748 LVELRNQKGNEGNNGESGIH
-1760 GSDAANDS
+1760 
-1768 AVNIILHGPPLSGR
+1768 VILHGPPLSGR
-1782 TTQARKM
+1782 STQARKL
-1789 QKTFGL
+1789 QKSFGL
-1795 LYLRIDEVIE
+1795 YCLKVDEIIE
-1805 TSSHID
+1805 TSNLVD
-1811 ISIYLDSV
+1811 MSIYSGQKSKDATKSDLNEFVSV
-1819 KSKEPMKISAEQND
+1819 KLHTGEDGVKLNE
-1833 THSPGKSHAF
+1833 
-1843 GSEDFTKNQSEFYDQ
+1843 SETYDQ
-1858 FEQRTTLPDDWITEI
+1858 FEQRATIPDELLAEVI
-1873 IKNRLSKDD
+1873 RLRLMKED
-1882 CSRGIVIDGLE
+1882 CSFGIVVDGLE
-1893 SKYSL
+1893 SKYS
-1898 SPLSLLKSILR
+1898 STPLSLLKAILR
-1909 ALGDKKKIFFF
+1909 GFGEKRRVFFF
-1920 SFSIDAAHIKDREA
+1920 SFAVDSAHIKEREA
-1934 TIARQVRDKD
+1934 NLARQAGDKE
-1944 LDPMQVK
+1944 LDPMKVK

-1967 NYDIALIKYKKKMK
+1967 TYDIALIKYKKKMR
-1981 ELQDR
+1981 EIQDR
-1986 KKLERK
+1986 KKQERK

-2013 NKKKSSRR
+2013 NKKKGGRR

-2028 MPEKDKSGAASL
+2028 LPDKEKAGQTPSK
-2040 PKGEGKLLKGDKGS
+2040 PEGKGGKAEKGS

-2059 GRKNPSDKNGDRYD
+2059 GARKNQGEKGGERD
-2073 GKSDKADRLG
+2073 GKLDKLDRLG
-2083 PDADEYSS
+2083 FDTDEFSS
-2091 RYTLTDFTE
+2091 RFTLAEYTD

-2110 FESYTATLDPILL
+2110 LESYNSTLDPILL
-2123 YVRDGERHSSNRQ
+2123 FVRDGERHASNKQ
-2136 ISAST
+2136 IVSAVPA
-2141 TTEKKV
+2141 EKKV
-2147 LKNQKMS
+2147 AKGQKATS
-2154 YVPVGAL
+2154 VPVGTVAQNSEL
-2161 PASSDM
+2161 

-2174 TDDTHLGEDLPSVA
+2174 TDDAHLGDESLSVT
-2188 FYEVNGSMD
+2188 FHEVNGSID
-2197 EESVFRVL
+2197 EEGVFKFIHDI
-2205 NEYLPATPKAD
+2205 LPAAPKVE
-2216 EGSNENNYIP
+2216 EGVTESNFIP
-2226 PPFIEQIIYY
+2226 PPYIEQIVYY
-2236 PPEREI
+2236 PTERDA
-2242 PAQGRYFQLQPPP
+2242 PPQARYFLLQPPP
-2255 LSSEF
+2255 LVSEY
-2260 EEEGNANFE
+2260 EEEGNTTADSTASAPN
-2269 GTQIGF
+2269 
-2275 PTTSVKAD
+2275 TSVKLE
-2283 SSGSTQSGNQSGTGG
+2283 SGPNTGAAPTGSGQG
-2298 GSLGQSQQSGGNA
+2298 QQSGSGA
-2311 SSGQGNSA
+2311 SAQTSA
-2319 GGSSINVSG
+2319 GSTTTSTGATSTG
-2328 SNSKKVRPSFK
+2328 GKKAKPTFK

-2348 VEEDAEKE
+2348 LEEDGEKD
-2356 APARFRWMLLPKER
+2356 APARFRWILMPKER

-2377 ASNDIGKFEQILQ
+2377 SSNDIGKYEQILQ
-2390 FEVVGVRSKFS
+2390 FEIVGLRSKFS
-2401 LACVGHCRYSQI
+2401 LSCVGHCRYSQI
-2413 IGDYK
+2413 VGDSK

-2428 EEKTITHGEYVASS
+2428 EEKTITHGEFVAST

-2460 EKFPENRAILNISNP
+2460 EKFPENRAILTITNP

-2489 VKSEVFFFDPPT
+2489 VKSDVFFFDPPT
-2501 MDLAPGQM
+2501 MDLAPGQT
-2509 QNFHLW
+2509 QNFQLW

-2525 DVLIICV
+2525 DTLIVCV

-2605 VIDSYLEQV
+2605 VIDSFVEQI
-2614 ITAEFRGT
+2614 ITAEFRGS

-2648 VPILVTAEAYDIAM
+2648 VPIIVTAEAYDIAM

-2692 NKGKYEVGYRFIFDN
+2692 NKGKYEVGYRFVFEN

-2757 ITLEVTAT
+2757 ITMEVTAT
-2765 ISVKLCAR
+2765 ISVKLSAR

-2788 FGALVFGTKMT
+2788 FGALVFGTKLT

-2820 HGTNDSRPGGKLR
+2820 HGTNDNRPNGKLR

-2843 ATSPPTQKVMNR
+2843 AISPPTQKIMNR

-2933 TMDFASIFEE
+2933 TSDFASIFEE

-2978 QVRFKISNPYK
+2978 QVRFKISNPCK
-2989 VPCDVAIAT
+2989 VPCDVSIAT

-3030 NITFHPTSI
+3030 NVTFHPTSI
-3039 QSYAGILEAVVEN
+3039 QSYAGILEAIVEN
-3052 VDQSKTRTLS
+3052 VDQSKTKTLA

-3078 PSLRNKNGLPFLKF
+3078 PTFKNKANLPYLKF
-3092 KRLLVGSSQVS
+3092 KRLLVGTSQTI

-3118 LEWSFNESETF
+3118 LEWSFNENETF
-3129 ECSNATG
+3129 ECAATTS
-3136 YHILKPQETRS
+3136 YHTLRPQETRA
-3147 IEVKCRPL
+3147 IEVKCKPL

-3177 IQISGEGY
+3177 IQLTGEGY
-3185 VDDVTFDDLPN
+3185 VDDVTFDNLPN
-3196 EADNELLLGDCFIGE
+3196 EADNELSLGDCVINE
-3211 TKQVIFTAT
+3211 TKQVVFTAT
-3220 NHSTDIIRLNWVT
+3220 NHSTDVIRLNWVSE
-3233 DVADFVFS
+3233 VADFVFS
-3241 PTVAHIRPKSQ
+3241 PTTAHIRPKGQ
-3252 KEISVMFCPK
+3252 KEITVLFCPK
-3262 QPMEVHNSKAV
+3262 QPMEIHNSKAI
-3273 CKLAKIRYLSQT
+3273 CKLSKIRYLSQN

-3292 RIKSVRWQM
+3292 RVKSVRWQVH
-3301 GDNKAAAPRKVV
+3301 DNRATAPRKIV
-3313 EHYPEP
+3313 EQYPEP
-3319 IHDVINS
+3319 NYDVLTS
-3326 AISEH
+3326 AVAEH
-3331 SLLLSAL
+3331 SLLLNAL
-3338 ADYCSYEC
+3338 ADFSTYEC
-3346 DVSAIRF
+3346 DVSSIRF
-3353 KSTFMYQTRVYR
+3353 KSTLMFQTRVYR
-3365 FSMKNTGKV
+3365 FNLKNTGKV
-3374 QLRYS
+3374 QLRFMY
-3379 FHFFADEE
+3379 HFLLDD
-3387 GQVEATADECPFA
+3387 GSQVEVAQEDCPF
-3400 VTPSTGA
+3400 VVSPSSGA
-3407 IDPND
+3407 IDPGE
-3412 SIMLTVRFS
+3412 SILMTVRFS
-3421 PLDDG
+3421 PTDDG
-3426 EYTYNMLCNIQN
+3426 EYSFIMLCNIKN
-3438 LVKDAKKLAIPISG
+3438 LTKDAKRLTIPVSG
-3452 TSMRPFCH
+3452 TSLRPFCH

-3477 SGTANGVPQVL
+3477 SGSVNGVPQVL

-3508 RFYIVNPTNVPYE
+3508 RFYIVNPTSLAYE
-3521 FEWICELPADQRVF
+3521 FEWVCESPPDQRVF

-3541 GVVLSSKKFE
+3541 GMVLSNKKFE
-3551 MIFDFFPE
+3551 VIFDFFPE
-3559 TVDLKESLWKFSIL
+3559 TVDLKAFESLWKFNII

-3609 VKEVVKLINSEE
+3609 VKETVKLINSES

-3630 TSSELGI
+3630 TSSELGTSGI
-3637 NGVPVLRFSPSSGTI
+3637 PVLRFSPSSGTI
-3652 GSHSEIP
+3652 ASHSEVP
-3659 IEIIFCPSAEKVFNF
+3659 IEIVFCPSAEKVFNF

-3705 MADGT
+3705 MSDGT
-3710 VFELVSS
+3710 VFELIPTG
-3717 AQNGENTVDFGQ
+3717 QNGENVMDFGQ

-3754 KLFSKVG
+3754 KLTTKAG
-3761 SALAIS
+3761 SNLTIS

-3773 GKGERVV
+3773 GKGERVI
-3780 CEVSFHPTS
+3780 CEVSFNPTAPVA
-3789 NITLKNAKAVCQIV
+3789 LKNAKAVCQIV
-3803 NGRSYPISILGSG
+3803 NGSSYPISILGSG

-3821 KFSTNNYDFG
+3821 RFSTTNYDFG
-3831 THFIYKPGMTPV
+3831 TNFVYKPGMAPAT
-3843 STKIKMTNDDV
+3843 TKVKMTNDDI

-3866 NIFEIQKTAANLS
+3866 NCFDVQRNAANLA
-3879 PGESTDIEVTFYP
+3879 PGDSTDIEVTFYP

-3897 FRETVKVEIN
+3897 YREIVKVEIN
-3907 GLSTVDL
+3907 GLSTIDL
-3914 VFTGIGAEF
+3914 IFTGVGAEF

-3939 LRIGHVVTRSIKII
+3939 IRIGHVVTRSVKII
-3953 NKSVMPATFSLGTP
+3953 NKSVIPATFTLGSL
-3967 ASIENLAG
+3967 ASIENLGG
-3975 HFVTLSNAGECT
+3975 HFVTMSQSGECQ
-3987 LRPKGVLNVELK
+3987 LRPRGVLNVELK

-4004 RIPAFTEEII
+4004 RIPTFSEEII
-4014 MEAPGILKP
+4014 LEAPGVSKP
-4023 LFMVTGACQGI
+4023 LFMVSGACQGI

-4052 CTTRRIQLQNIG
+4052 CTTRRIQLQNVG

-4098 EITFHPVEINQD
+4098 EITFHPTEVNQD
-4110 IRYENLIGTIEGTS
+4110 IRYENLVGQVEGTT
-4124 PLYLTLTGMCIPQP
+4124 PLYLTLTGMCVPQP

-4147 TPVRQAEVKSVKL
+4147 TPVRQSDIKSIKL
-4160 ENKTSIP
+4160 ENKTSIS

-4181 PETVDIE
+4181 PESVDVE
-4188 PGQSK
+4188 PGQAK
-4193 AYDIT
+4193 TYDVT
-4198 FLPLEMIG
+4198 FTPLEMLG
-4206 TGDAGRHEGSIFFP
+4206 AGDGGRHEGSIFFP
-4220 LPDGSGILYKL
+4220 LPDGSGMLYKL
-4231 YGTSDKPLSAG
+4231 YGMADKPLTAG
-4242 TNSREIPCKTSY
+4242 TISREIPCKTSY
-4254 TEVLAVSNWLKRPQ
+4254 TEILTVGNWLKRPQ
-4268 RFKVIIEVAKPD
+4268 RFKVIIEVTKPD
-4280 SSVILKGHDFIDV
+4280 SSVIIKGHDFIDV
-4293 PALVSRDYKLNFYA
+4293 PGLVSRDYKLNYYA

-4315 KVVFKNEQTQEFMFY
+4315 KVVFKNEQTQEFMFF

-4342 STLEMT
+4342 STLEMI

-4354 TTKEVVITNP
+4354 ITKEVTISNP
-4364 LPTAVAFSATCNHA
+4364 LPTAVSFNATCNHP
-4378 DLSITHCFIIQPR
+4378 DVSITHSFIIQPKT
-4391 SDGVCLIEFLPLQAK
+4391 DGVCLLEFLPLQAK

-4416 TELGVYQYDL
+4416 TDLGVYQYDL

-4433 GIERSLHFKVGL
+4433 AAERSLHFKVGL
-4445 GGSQTQTFRFL
+4445 GGSQIQTFRFL

-4466 CKIDSPDFSVEKSVM
+4466 CKIDSSDFSVEKSVV

-4507 TQLLVS
+4507 TQLVVAS
-4513 STSGG
+4513 SSGG
-4518 DYICPLYG
+4518 DYVCPLYG

-4534 GPITIKQGSTA
+4534 GPITIRQGSTA

-4550 NVFSTSATFNFVVDN
+4550 NVFTSSATFNFVVDN
-4565 PAFSVKATETIGAKK
+4565 PAFSVKASELIGAKK

-4590 PTPSAQNEPRSAKV
+4590 PTPSSSNEPRSAKV